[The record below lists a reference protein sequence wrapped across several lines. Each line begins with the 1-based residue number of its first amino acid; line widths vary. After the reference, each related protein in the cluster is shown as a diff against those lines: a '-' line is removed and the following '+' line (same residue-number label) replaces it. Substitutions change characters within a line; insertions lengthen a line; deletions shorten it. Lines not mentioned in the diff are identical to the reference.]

1 MTKEPNDEDGASYR
15 VGYKRPPKETRF
27 QKGNRANPY
36 GRGRKGREDF
46 AKAVFSTHERK
57 VVLRQGGHKRTVTR
71 REANIIALDEQAK
84 RGHVSAAER
93 LLDLHEAST
102 RAGGGG
108 YGIHTSLRIVSMTY
122 GATPRTLWKI
132 RTLYWLPGDGIVIQS

>member
-108 YGIHTSLRIVSMTY
+108 PRIIEVHNALPEADGKYRSRLIADDGASRPTSS
-122 GATPRTLWKI
+122 WK
-132 RTLYWLPGDGIVIQS
+132 DGS